1 MQRRELLKFGS
12 LMLGASVSPACGRA
26 VLSEEDL
33 HRKTDALGEI
43 SGVIERLSELILPET
58 DTPGAIAA
66 GVPNFVTNIVTEW
79 YTDDERNRFMAGIEK
94 LQAASRT
101 KFSAGFVDIAIEQQ
115 TQLLDAAAREA
126 GADSAANLQARPL
139 RDEKP
144 FFLMLRELVVLGY
157 FTSEVGATQA
167 LTYNPVPGSYD
178 GAYPVEQ
185 VGTHWSS

>member
-139 RDEKP
+139 RDEQP

-167 LTYNPVPGSYD
+167 LSYNPVPGRYD

-185 VGTHWSS
+185 VRTHWSY